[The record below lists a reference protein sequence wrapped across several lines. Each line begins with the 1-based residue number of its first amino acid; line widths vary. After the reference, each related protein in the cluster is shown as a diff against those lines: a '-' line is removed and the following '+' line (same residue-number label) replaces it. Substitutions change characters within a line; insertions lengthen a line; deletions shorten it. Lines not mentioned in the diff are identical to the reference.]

1 MKKIG
6 FYGGSG
12 GVTGANYILE
22 WDSCRLM
29 VDCGLFQGWR
39 FAEQENH
46 KPFPYDPASIDIVCI
61 THAHADHIGR
71 LPKLIKEGFRGTIY
85 ATPPTA
91 ALMRVMLADAHKI
104 MRQECERH
112 GDEPLYTDPDLTK
125 TFEHVIPLEYDKKL
139 SLPKGGE
146 LYFRDSAHILGSAMV
161 EVHGEDEII
170 VFTGDLGNTPSPLLK
185 TIYPLQYCDT
195 MIMESVYG
203 DRLHEGSSERKLK
216 LERVIE
222 DTVTRKGTL
231 IIPTFALER
240 TQALLSELNELVEH
254 NRIPRIPLYLDS
266 PLAINATAVYREFHS
281 YFNDEAHKELSHDKD
296 LFDFPGLVM
305 TPKRE
310 DSQKI
315 NAVPPPKIIIAGNP
329 HGYGSRIAHHFIRA
343 LPDPNSTVLFVGYAR
358 TSSMGRNLVDG
369 AKELSIFGSTIPVRA
384 QIAHISGY
392 SAHADQQQLKEF
404 VAAINKPIKR
414 IFVTMGEP
422 SASQTL
428 ATVLQDEVGV
438 HATVPKLGD
447 VISLD

>member
-1 MKKIG
+1 M
-6 FYGGSG
+6 
-12 GVTGANYILE
+12 A
-22 WDSCRLM
+22 
-29 VDCGLFQGWR
+29 
-39 FAEQENH
+39 
-46 KPFPYDPASIDIVCI
+46 CI

-71 LPKLIKEGFRGTIY
+71 LPKLVKDGFAGKIY

-112 GDEPLYTDPDLTK
+112 GDKPLYSEQDLIK

-139 SLPKGGE
+139 KLPKGCE
-146 LYFRDSAHILGSAMV
+146 LYFRDSAHILGSAMI
-161 EVHGEDEII
+161 EIRIADEII
-170 VFTGDLGNTPSPLLK
+170 IFTGDLGNTPTPLLK
-185 TIYPLQYCDT
+185 TIYPVEYCDYL
-195 MIMESVYG
+195 IMESVYG
-203 DRLHEGSSERKLK
+203 DRLHEETNERKLK

-222 DTVTRKGTL
+222 DTVSRKGTL

-254 NRIPRIPLYLDS
+254 NRIPRIPIYLDS
-266 PLAINATAVYREFHS
+266 PLAINATAVYKEFRS
-281 YFNDEAHKELSHDKD
+281 YFNEEAQKELGSDND

-305 TPKRE
+305 TTTRE

-315 NAVPPPKIIIAGNP
+315 NAVPSPKIVMAGNP
-329 HGYGSRIAHHFIRA
+329 HGYGSRIAHHLIRT

-358 TSSMGRNLVDG
+358 VSSMGRHLMDG
-369 AKELSIFGSTIPVRA
+369 AKELTIHGNTIPVRA

-392 SAHADQQQLKEF
+392 SAHADQEQLKNF
-404 VAAINKPIKR
+404 VTAINKPIKN
-414 IFVTMGEP
+414 IFVAMGEL

-428 ATVLQDEVGV
+428 ATILQDEVGV

-447 VISLD
+447 VITLNY